1 MNLLFTVCGRAGSKG
16 EVGKNLREFCGIPLV
31 WYTLSAISLYRER
44 YASEDD
50 FIQTTLNTDSDD
62 LIRLASG
69 TTEEIFTIYRARELA
84 GDRVPKV
91 SVIRDCL
98 DRTEAACEKMF
109 DMVVDL
115 DITSPLRTVEDIYRA
130 VQKKASRPESDVV
143 FSVAPARRNPCFNMV
158 REEDGFFIRAMPSNY
173 TARQQAPLFYDMNAS
188 IYAYSPRALRE
199 KEAAA
204 FFNDRADIIIMQDTG
219 ILDIDSEEDYALM
232 QVVAGYLY
240 DTSPAYGEIRGRA
253 RQFLEGAAVKSR
265 NI

>member
-16 EVGKNLREFCGIPLV
+16 VVGKNLREFCGIPLV

-158 REEDGFFIRAMPSNY
+158 RRMVFLYGQCRPIILRA
-173 TARQQAPLFYDMNAS
+173 
-188 IYAYSPRALRE
+188 
-199 KEAAA
+199 
-204 FFNDRADIIIMQDTG
+204 
-219 ILDIDSEEDYALM
+219 
-232 QVVAGYLY
+232 
-240 DTSPAYGEIRGRA
+240 
-253 RQFLEGAAVKSR
+253 SR
-265 NI
+265 RRCFMI